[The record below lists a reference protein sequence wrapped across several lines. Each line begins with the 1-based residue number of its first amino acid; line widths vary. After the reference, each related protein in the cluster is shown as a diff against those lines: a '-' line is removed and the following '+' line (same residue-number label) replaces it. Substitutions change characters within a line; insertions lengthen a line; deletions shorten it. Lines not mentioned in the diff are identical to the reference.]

1 MPAVMEVPTPRDG
14 AVRGA
19 EPGFPRAA
27 HGGGARGDP
36 RGDAG
41 RERGPRAERS
51 GAARREAEAG
61 LSAAGAAARGM
72 SAAKPGRRP
81 RSADGGGVM

>member
-27 HGGGARGDP
+27 HGGGFAGIPAGMPAESGDL
-36 RGDAG
+36 GQSG
-41 RERGPRAERS
+41 RGPPGVRPK
-51 GAARREAEAG
+51 
-61 LSAAGAAARGM
+61 RG
-72 SAAKPGRRP
+72 
-81 RSADGGGVM
+81 

>member
-27 HGGGARGDP
+27 HGGGARGD
-36 RGDAG
+36 AG
-41 RERGPRAERS
+41 RERGPRAELS